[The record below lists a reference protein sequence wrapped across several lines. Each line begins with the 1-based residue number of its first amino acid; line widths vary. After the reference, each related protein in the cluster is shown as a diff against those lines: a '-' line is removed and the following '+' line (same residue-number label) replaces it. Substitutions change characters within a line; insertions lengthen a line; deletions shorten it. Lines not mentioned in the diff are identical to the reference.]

1 MGQLVLPASLDYE
14 GIAFLTHR
22 EDLAVVGPRCG
33 GERCGPR
40 SDAGAIDSLSGLDV
54 IAGKDA
60 FLG

>member
-33 GERCGPR
+33 GERRGARCD
-40 SDAGAIDSLSGLDV
+40 SGAIDPLSGLDV
-54 IAGKDA
+54 IASKDA